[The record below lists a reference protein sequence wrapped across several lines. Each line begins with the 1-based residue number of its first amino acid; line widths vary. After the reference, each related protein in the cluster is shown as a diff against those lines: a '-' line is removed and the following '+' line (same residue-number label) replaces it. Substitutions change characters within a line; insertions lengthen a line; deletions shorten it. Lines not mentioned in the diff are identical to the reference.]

1 MNAAFIHPYSTR
13 RQRGAAALVVTMLL
27 FFAMTLV
34 ALFVNRNLVFEQRSA
49 ANQYRSTQAF
59 EAAQA
64 GLEWALAQLNHP
76 QRIGPDCRPT
86 ADPAASSFRSR
97 YLTYLHGSATF
108 VPATWSDSGVA
119 TALHPTCVRS
129 GSGWACSCPS
139 AGLPTLDP
147 PPDATPAAAFTLQFL
162 PGAKPGVVR
171 ISATGCTSLAGT
183 CLPGAAASADATA
196 KIELAF
202 GLLAGL
208 HTPPAAA
215 ITTRRAFDAD
225 SASLGVHN
233 PDPTTGIA
241 IHAGTTIAASRA
253 LLTAPAGAPMTG
265 ALIGNDAAL
274 AALSTDRYFAAA
286 FGIDKA
292 GWQNQPAV
300 TRIECRGDCSRA
312 LATAIDAAA
321 GNALIWVDGDLALT
335 GPLTLGSLQRPVVI
349 VASGAARLDG
359 AVALHGVLYSAAL
372 RWDDTAGGAF
382 LRGAALSESSYQGNG
397 TPEFFYDTAVLAAL
411 AGNSGS
417 FARVNGSWRDF

>member
-1 MNAAFIHPYSTR
+1 MNTTFTHPSSTR
-13 RQRGAAALVVTMLL
+13 RQRGAAALVVTLLL
-27 FFAMTLV
+27 FFAMMLV

-64 GLEWALAQLNHP
+64 GLEWALAHLNHP

-86 ADPAASSFRSR
+86 VDPLASSFRSR
-97 YLTYLHGSATF
+97 YLTYVHASAMF

-139 AGLPTLDP
+139 AGVPTLDP
-147 PPDATPAAAFTLQFL
+147 PAGATPAAAFTLQFL
-162 PGAKPGVVR
+162 PGNKPGIVR
-171 ISATGCTSLAGT
+171 ISATGCTSLAGA
-183 CLPGAAASADATA
+183 CLPSAAASADATA
-196 KIELAF
+196 KIEITF
-202 GLLAGL
+202 GLLAAL
-208 HTPPAAA
+208 RTPPAAA
-215 ITTRRAFDAD
+215 ITTRGAFDAD
-225 SASLGVHN
+225 TATLGVHN
-233 PDPTTGIA
+233 PDPATGIA

-253 LLTAPAGAPMTG
+253 HLTAPAGAPMAG
-265 ALIGNDAAL
+265 ALVGDDGAL

-292 GWQNQPAV
+292 GWKNQPAV
-300 TRIECRGDCSRA
+300 TRIVCRDDCGGA
-312 LATAIDAAA
+312 LAAAIDAAA
-321 GNALIWVDGDLALT
+321 GSALIWVDGDLTLT

-349 VASGAARLDG
+349 VASGVARLDG
-359 AVALHGVLYSAAL
+359 AVAVYGVLYGTAL
-372 RWDDTAGGAF
+372 RWDDTSGGAF
-382 LRGAALSESSYQGNG
+382 LRGAALSEGSYQGNG

-411 AGNSGS
+411 AGNAGS